1 MSNRLDTLKSM
12 LDQDPN
18 NAFARYGLAIEYT
31 NMGENDKAVD
41 EFRKLLD
48 TNPNYAAAYYHGG
61 RALENLGK
69 VDDAREM
76 YEKGIEV
83 TERIGDNHTR
93 SELQAALDIL
103 G

>member
-1 MSNRLDTLKSM
+1 MANRLDTLKSM
-12 LDQDPN
+12 LAEDPKN
-18 NAFARYGLAIEYT
+18 TFARYGLAIEYT
-31 NMGENDKAVD
+31 NIGENDKAVD
-41 EFRKLLD
+41 EFRKLID
-48 TNPNYAAAYYHGG
+48 VNPNYAAAYYHGG

-69 VDDAREM
+69 VEEAREM

-83 TERIGDNHTR
+83 TTRIGDNHTK